1 MHNTIPVCLIKK
13 NHYSYSKYELKR
25 ILKIICSYFNRS
37 VSQKKW
43 KSFSCICYPENDIEI
58 KNEWYFITTKKMNKC
73 NCEKMNFQRLEG
85 TNQTS
90 KRKRPVI

>member
-37 VSQKKW
+37 VSQQEW
-43 KSFSCICYPENDIEI
+43 KSFAFICYHENDIEI
-58 KNEWYFITTKKMNKC
+58 KNEWYFITTT
-73 NCEKMNFQRLEG
+73 CEKMNFQRLGG
-85 TNQTS
+85 TNQTTQ
-90 KRKRPVI
+90 RKRPVI